1 MANMSDEEYLDS
13 LLNAVIT
20 EEEKEKERINVDTE
34 DFFKQEL
41 ADMTDNLDEDVFAEW
56 GGQPLTTSKEQPQT
70 TTSME
75 DNTPA
80 KIEEPV
86 DTTSVSQ
93 EMPVTEEP
101 QELLKPEPESIQP
114 EPTAEEIAEPET
126 EDQDFLDS
134 LDKLFTGEESSES
147 LDSIGE
153 PAEEPLQ
160 EAVSESDIAANAFFE
175 SESIDEQPEND
186 ELQETDIPETEELT
200 EAPKKQPNKVLSW
213 LFGIGGE
220 DEPEFTEEELLQQEE
235 AEKLKQEEKA
245 RKKQEKE
252 EQSKEKKEENKV
264 KKEQK
269 KKEKEEQAKKKAAK
283 KQEEKEKRA
292 REDNPNSR
300 IRVPKQGIILVFTI
314 AIAFILAVALG
325 GNMLTDS
332 LDIKEAN
339 SSFAKKKYQEAYD
352 KLVGKTLKGEDK
364 RLYDQVSAI
373 MYIQHAQDS
382 YTNFMKMNSYPQAC
396 DALIKGV
403 GKYYENNAKAEELGV
418 LEETTTIY
426 QTIIKELKETFGIS
440 EKQARNLV
448 GQRQDNQE
456 EYTVQ
461 IYSLIESLTFEPTN

>member
-20 EEEKEKERINVDTE
+20 EEEKEKERINVSTE

-41 ADMTDNLDEDVFAEW
+41 AGMTDNLDEDVFAEW
-56 GGQPLTTSKEQPQT
+56 GGQPLTTSIEQPQADI
-70 TTSME
+70 SME
-75 DNTPA
+75 SNIPT

-93 EMPVTEEP
+93 EMPVAEEP
-101 QELLKPEPESIQP
+101 QELLNTETELENIPS
-114 EPTAEEIAEPET
+114 EPTVGETAGPEAEE
-126 EDQDFLDS
+126 QDFLDS
-134 LDKLFTGEESSES
+134 LDKLFTGGELSES
-147 LDSIGE
+147 IEPMEEPIQEAASESEILANPFLESERLDEQLEPDDLQEADIPKKEE
-153 PAEEPLQ
+153 PAEVQ
-160 EAVSESDIAANAFFE
+160 
-175 SESIDEQPEND
+175 
-186 ELQETDIPETEELT
+186 
-200 EAPKKQPNKVLSW
+200 KKQPNKVLSW

-235 AEKLKQEEKA
+235 AEQLKQEEKA

-252 EQSKEKKEENKV
+252 EQAKEKKEENKA

-283 KQEEKEKRA
+283 KQEEKEQRE

-300 IRVPKQGIILVFTI
+300 IRVPKQGIILVFTM
-314 AIAFILAVALG
+314 AIAFILAVDLG
-325 GNMLTDS
+325 GNMLMDS
-332 LDIKEAN
+332 LDIKAAN

-352 KLVGKTLKGEDK
+352 KLAGKKLKGEDK
-364 RLYDQVSAI
+364 RLYDQVSAV

-382 YTNFMKMNSYPQAC
+382 YTNFMKMNYYPQAC

-403 GKYYENNAKAEELGV
+403 EKYYENNAKAEELGV

-440 EKQARNLV
+440 EERARNLV